1 MLNRALLTLSFLTI
15 LSVGFASNLSNDG
28 LLQDEKQQKVNQ
40 RDKEG
45 RKQGHWIYFGKDR
58 PEEGYPANG
67 KYEEGPYLDDRKEGI
82 WIKYHN
88 DGITPRLKG
97 TYVNNRPQGA
107 YVKIYPNGKVKETG
121 TFTRNTYTDSLKRFH
136 ENGVLEYE
144 ANYNDNGKED
154 GKVKF
159 YYPNGQVE
167 FEYQASN
174 GRPTG
179 KAMRYYEN
187 GDIKEIIVYGEDGQ
201 VISSEEREMVRPGV
215 TVKDPGAS
223 KEKAPAVQKPRTKG
237 AKFAPNGYNKV
248 YNSNDEIW
256 QDGEF
261 RNGQLWDGKVY
272 EYDSDGILLRVKV
285 FKNGVYHSD
294 GQL

>member
-1 MLNRALLTLSFLTI
+1 MLNKALLTLSFLTM
-15 LSVGFASNLSNDG
+15 LSVGFASNLRSEG
-28 LLQDEKQQKVNQ
+28 LLQDDKQQKINQ

-45 RKQGHWIYFGKDR
+45 KKQGHWIYYGKDR

-67 KYEEGPYLDDRKEGI
+67 KYEEGPYLDDRKEGV

-107 YVKIYPNGKVKETG
+107 YTKIYPNGKVKETG
-121 TFTRNTYTDSLKRFH
+121 TFTRNTYQDSLKRYH

-144 ANYNDNGKED
+144 ANYNDIGKED

-167 FEYQASN
+167 FEYQAVN
-174 GRPTG
+174 GRPSG

-187 GDIKEIIVYGEDGQ
+187 GDVKEIIVYGEDGQ
-201 VISSEEREMVRPGV
+201 VISSEEREMVRPSV

-223 KEKAPAVQKPRTKG
+223 KEKAPSIQKPRTKG

-272 EYDSDGILLRVKV
+272 EYDTDGILLRVKV

>member
-1 MLNRALLTLSFLTI
+1 
-15 LSVGFASNLSNDG
+15 
-28 LLQDEKQQKVNQ
+28 
-40 RDKEG
+40 
-45 RKQGHWIYFGKDR
+45 
-58 PEEGYPANG
+58 
-67 KYEEGPYLDDRKEGI
+67 
-82 WIKYHN
+82 
-88 DGITPRLKG
+88 
-97 TYVNNRPQGA
+97 
-107 YVKIYPNGKVKETG
+107 
-121 TFTRNTYTDSLKRFH
+121 
-136 ENGVLEYE
+136 LEYE